1 MIDHVS
7 LSVRDVKKSK
17 RFYAEALVPLGYRV
31 VAEFPGGAGL
41 GSGPKADLWLSRRD
55 PVTAHVHVA
64 FLCGTRSLVD
74 AFYAAAIRA
83 GGRDNGAPGPRAEYH
98 PHYYGAFVLDPDGHN
113 IEAVCHE
120 PALPAKREKPGRNS
134 RR

>member
-7 LSVRDVKKSK
+7 LSVRDLAKSK
-17 RFYAEALVPLGYRV
+17 TFYAAALVPLGYRV

-55 PVTAHVHVA
+55 PVTAHVHIA
-64 FLCGTRSLVD
+64 FQCGTRSLVD
-74 AFYAAAIRA
+74 AFYSAAIKA

-120 PALPAKREKPGRNS
+120 PPPTRKREDRAGD
-134 RR
+134 RRR